1 MLTIETLFDEGFY
14 LFQNPDVVDEIA
26 AGNFSSGLEHFVNV
40 GQFENRDPNALF
52 DTSFYLEINTD
63 IAAAIEEGVLTAV
76 EHFLRFGQ
84 FEPRDPSPFFQNLFY
99 ISDPEFATTLESAGL
114 TPFEHY
120 VRFGQFEN
128 RDPSFLFDTDFYLG
142 QNQDVVEL
150 LNNGS
155 FSSAIQHYIL
165 VGLSENRLS
174 TPPDFR
180 DDLLNVNADF
190 GVLGTAEFN
199 NFIGDGNPVDVYSFM
214 LNTPSSLDVVLTG
227 LVGDA
232 DVELIEDINNNG
244 VAEILEV
251 FAESRNEGTFDEII
265 DIDFLPEGNYFVR
278 VSEFSGHTNYSL
290 FLEASPI

>member
-26 AGNFSSGLEHFVNV
+26 AGSFSSGLEHFVNV

-52 DTSFYLEINTD
+52 DTSFYLEINTGV
-63 IAAAIEEGVLTAV
+63 AAAVEAGSLTAV
-76 EHFLRFGQ
+76 EHFIRFGQ
-84 FEPRDPSPFFQNLFY
+84 FEFRDPSPLFNTAFY
-99 ISDPEFATTLESAGL
+99 ISNPELATALESAEL

-150 LNNGS
+150 LNSGT

-180 DDLLNVNADF
+180 DNLLNITGDF
-190 GVLGTAEFN
+190 GVLGTAETNDFV
-199 NFIGDGNPVDVYSFM
+199 GSGNPVDIYSFI
-214 LNTPSSLDVVLTG
+214 LNNPSSLDVVLTG
-227 LVGDA
+227 LSGDA

-244 VAEILEV
+244 VVETLEV
-251 FAESRNEGTFDEII
+251 FAESRNVGTIDEII
-265 DIDFLPEGNYFVR
+265 AIDSLAEGNYFVR
-278 VSEFSGHTNYSL
+278 VSEFDGDTNYSL
-290 FLEASPI
+290 FLEANL

>member
-128 RDPSFLFDTDFYLG
+128 RDSSFLFDTDFYLA

-165 VGLSENRLS
+165 VGLLENRLS

>member
-63 IAAAIEEGVLTAV
+63 IAAAIEEDNLTAV

-84 FEPRDPSPFFQNLFY
+84 FELRDPSPLFTNLFY
-99 ISDPEFATTLESAGL
+99 RANPDFATTLESAGL
-114 TPFEHY
+114 TPFEHF

-128 RDPSFLFDTDFYLG
+128 RDPSFFFNTDFYLA

-150 LNNGS
+150 LNNGI

-165 VGLSENRLS
+165 VGLPENRLS

-180 DDLLNVNADF
+180 DDLLNINADF

-244 VAEILEV
+244 VAETLEI
-251 FAESRNEGTFDEII
+251 FAESRNVGTIDEII
-265 DIDFLPEGNYFVR
+265 GVDFLPEGNYFVR